1 MKSFFTLFFLIGL
14 TGVAVAQQDE
24 SIKRTYS
31 IDWRSNVV
39 LNGEDRLNFTNC
51 FYKQDSKMPYFST
64 GLPLADITK
73 VAEVS
78 IENPVYEPL
87 ISNNTIDA
95 SSEILPE
102 TKLSYFKGKPSLYIE
117 FVPVRKNAVT
127 GQTEKLVAFNLKVT
141 SGQQS
146 QKIGAVSTQVYA
158 ANSVLASGE
167 WYKISVTEDGVYK
180 ITYSFLKDHLKID
193 LSASSPQSFRLFGNG
208 GGILPLLN
216 SQFRYDDLQENAVF
230 VNDGGTAGK
239 WDDQDYVLFYGQS
252 PVQWYYNSSQNRYYH
267 QANYYSDSTFYFI
280 SLGLPLVS

>member
-193 LSASSPQSFRLFGNG
+193 LSASSPQSFRLF
-208 GGILPLLN
+208 
-216 SQFRYDDLQENAVF
+216 
-230 VNDGGTAGK
+230 
-239 WDDQDYVLFYGQS
+239 
-252 PVQWYYNSSQNRYYH
+252 
-267 QANYYSDSTFYFI
+267 
-280 SLGLPLVS
+280 